1 MRVEQRT
8 VYVATGRY
16 RQRSTHLTARAAL
29 NTEAKAAVFHHLFG
43 RTRSGARDWDDAHQ
57 PLGEVAEEA
66 LKERMRQLYQRA
78 KRLRV
83 HLWNAARR
91 A

>member
-1 MRVEQRT
+1 MDVEKRT

-29 NTEAKAAVFHHLFG
+29 NQEAKAAVFHHLFG

-57 PLGEVAEEA
+57 PLGEVAEQA

-78 KRLRV
+78 RRLRMY
-83 HLWNAARR
+83 LWRSR
-91 A
+91 